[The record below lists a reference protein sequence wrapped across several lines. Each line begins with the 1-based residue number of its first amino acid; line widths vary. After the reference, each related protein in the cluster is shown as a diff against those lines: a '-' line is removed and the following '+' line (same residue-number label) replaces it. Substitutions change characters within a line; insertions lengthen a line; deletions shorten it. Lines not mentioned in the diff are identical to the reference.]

1 MLQQNPDLF
10 ETGLDETAKA
20 HLLETTR
27 WTRFLAICFIFIMVL
42 SGIYIV
48 MATYTTSAMAQIE
61 TSLAVIISVI
71 VIVILAALYCYPIY
85 ALFRF
90 SSRMKQGIQNNN
102 RDLINEG
109 FRYQKTL
116 FRYMGILTVVSIALM
131 LLSVILGGIRTMT
144 V

>member
-10 ETGLDETAKA
+10 ETGLDETAKV

-27 WTRFLAICFIFIMVL
+27 WTRFLAICFIFILVL

>member
-1 MLQQNPDLF
+1 MLQQNPDEF